1 MNAAD
6 EDIHRL
12 EGKVHCKEDDSNTIQ
27 VWCVWGG
34 EVGGGNGFFK
44 QVKF

>member
-12 EGKVHCKEDDSNTIQ
+12 EGKVHCKEDDSNTTQ
-27 VWCVWGG
+27 VRCVCRG
-34 EVGGGNGFFK
+34 EEMDFLNR
-44 QVKF
+44 